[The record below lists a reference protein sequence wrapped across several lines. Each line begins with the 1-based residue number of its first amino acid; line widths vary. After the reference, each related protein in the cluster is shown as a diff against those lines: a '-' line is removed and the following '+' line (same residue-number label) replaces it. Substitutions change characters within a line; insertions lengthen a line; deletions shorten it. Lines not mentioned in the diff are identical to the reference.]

1 MSSKRSDPERLADIL
16 DASQQT
22 RQYVEGYTFEQLV
35 ADRKTQD
42 AIVRNLEVM
51 GEAAKHV
58 SSVVKKRHPEIPW
71 RSLAGVRDRLI
82 HDYFG
87 VNYEILWQVIT
98 QELPALESNI
108 RKVLGE

>member
-1 MSSKRSDPERLADIL
+1 MIQERLTDIL

-22 RQYVEGYTFEQLV
+22 RQYAEGYTFERLV

-42 AIVRNLEVM
+42 AIVRNLEIM

-58 SSVVKKRHPEIPW
+58 SSVIKKRHPEIPW
-71 RSLAGVRDRLI
+71 KSLAGIRDRLI

-87 VNYEILWQVIT
+87 INYEILWQVIT
-98 QELPALESNI
+98 QELPILESHIHKILKENPRI
-108 RKVLGE
+108 